1 MGRSLHPKCGWDYS
15 LGRKGGDTQ
24 GQSRLCARVCCSL
37 FPDVSPCC
45 LDFPTTV
52 GCTLTLLV
60 KINLLFWVVFG
71 CVPNLVFKN
80 QFIHVL
86 YIIYSSCTHLPT
98 KLRLLGVLLKPWEK
112 ASNTKAKSFLHK
124 RKKKQT
130 ARRNS
135 YPVGERGG
143 SKKAWWRGRSGT
155 MALQAE
161 ETASAHTW
169 NWNAVFYS
177 QDVSNSASIKK
188 ISTPSQKVLSISQ
201 RYVLGPDGEGSGVVA
216 GS

>member
-124 RKKKQT
+124 RKKNRQQGGILTQLEKEEGQRRLDGGGDLGQWPYKQ
-130 ARRNS
+130 RRR
-135 YPVGERGG
+135 PQPTH
-143 SKKAWWRGRSGT
+143 GT
-155 MALQAE
+155 EMRYFIAKM
-161 ETASAHTW
+161 SAIQH
-169 NWNAVFYS
+169 
-177 QDVSNSASIKK
+177 
-188 ISTPSQKVLSISQ
+188 
-201 RYVLGPDGEGSGVVA
+201 R
-216 GS
+216 